1 MSSPLLAATDLRVD
15 LDGTPAIDGL
25 SFETKGSRVLILG
38 APRALFGSVSG
49 VLPVSR
55 GSLLVSGVTPSQA
68 IAAAAL
74 AAAPLDPQMP
84 KEWTPRVAIT
94 WAAKMSGQA
103 PRIASS
109 AADSAIG
116 LLHLESIAD
125 VPLGSAMLAGRRA
138 VMVACAVATGAT
150 TVALESP
157 LADLDAES
165 ASFLADVIAKAL
177 VEKSWMVFSGRLPLT
192 SALALA
198 ADEAIVVF
206 GSTVLLRGTPS
217 EVATAGKRTMVRVAG
232 NVEGLHRALGEHG
245 AGVEA
250 CSAEL
255 LTVELP
261 EGFTS
266 LDLVRIAEENNAAL
280 LEMHPLSR
288 TFS

>member
-1 MSSPLLAATDLRVD
+1 MDRPLLAAADLRIDV
-15 LDGTPAIDGL
+15 DGTPAIDGL
-25 SFETKGSRVLILG
+25 SFETSGSRALVLG
-38 APRALFGSVSG
+38 ASRALFGAVAGVVS
-49 VLPVSR
+49 VSR
-55 GSLLVSGVTPSQA
+55 GSLRVSGLSPGEAVGKAA
-68 IAAAAL
+68 I

-84 KEWTPRVAIT
+84 KEWTPRNAIT

-103 PRIASS
+103 PKLAASS
-109 AADSAIG
+109 ADAAIS

-125 VPLGSAMLAGRRA
+125 LPLGSAMLAGRRA
-138 VMVACAVATGAT
+138 AMVACAVATGAG
-150 TVALESP
+150 TVLLESP

-177 VEKSWMVFSGRLPLT
+177 AEKSWIVFSGRIPLT

-217 EVATAGKRTMVRVAG
+217 EVATAGRRTMIRVAG
-232 NVEGLHRALGEHG
+232 DVGALHRALGERG
-245 AGVEA
+245 ASVEA

-261 EGFTS
+261 EGGTT
-266 LDLVRIAEENNAAL
+266 LDLVRIAEENNAVL